1 MQRYLIRRLLLT
13 VPTLVGVS
21 LVVFIMVRAVPGDVA
36 DKLLGEYGAAD
47 AETRQAILEKYSL
60 DANPVTQYLN
70 WAGETIRLDLGT
82 SILSGR
88 TVNSELQSRLP
99 VTLEL
104 GVLAILF
111 SLIIAIPIGI
121 VSAIRQDTAADY
133 VGRSVAIGALAV
145 PNFWIAIVIITIASR
160 WAPLGFDLKWAV
172 PGGYPSFTSDPIA
185 NLKFMF
191 MPALLL
197 GAGLSGSVMRFTR
210 SSMLEVL
217 RQDYIR
223 TAWAKG
229 LRERVIITQHALKNS
244 LIPVITVIG
253 LQLPIIV
260 GGSVIIEQV
269 YAIPGIG
276 RYYLLAVGDL
286 DYPVIQ
292 AIVVLTALV
301 VVFANLGVDILYSV
315 LDPRIRYS

>member
-1 MQRYLIRRLLLT
+1 MQRYIIRRLLLT
-13 VPTLVGVS
+13 IPTLVGVS
-21 LVVFIMVRAVPGDVA
+21 LVVFVMVRAVPGDVA

-47 AETRQAILEKYSL
+47 PATRAAILEKYSL
-60 DANPVTQYLN
+60 DGNPASQYLS
-70 WAGETIRLDLGT
+70 WASETIRLDLGT
-82 SILSGR
+82 SLLSGR
-88 TVNSELQSRLP
+88 SVNKELVERLP

-104 GVLAILF
+104 GLFAILF
-111 SLIIAIPIGI
+111 SLIIAVPIGI

-133 VGRSVAIGALAV
+133 IGRSVAIGALAI
-145 PNFWIAIVIITIASR
+145 PNFWVAIVVITVASR
-160 WAPLGFDLKWAV
+160 WDPFGFDLKWAV
-172 PGGYPSFTSDPIA
+172 PGGYPRLADDPVA

-191 MPALLL
+191 MPSLLL
-197 GAGLSGSVMRFTR
+197 GAGLAGSVMRFTR

-229 LRERVIITQHALKNS
+229 LRERVIITSHALKNS
-244 LIPVITVIG
+244 LIPVITVVG

-260 GGSVIIEQV
+260 GGAVVVEQV

-276 RYYLLAVGDL
+276 RYYLTAVSDL

-292 AIVVLTALV
+292 AIVIMTALV
-301 VVFANLGVDILYSV
+301 VVFANLAVDLLYSV
-315 LDPRIRYS
+315 LDPRIRYG